1 MALVYPGPFFVGKG
15 VNMRAL
21 QTHDVFKA
29 VKIVNALGVRDEVK
43 KIALSLEG
51 KKKINEREIGVE
63 FILNILGSAGD
74 EKVEN
79 LIYDLLGGI
88 LEIEPEEI
96 RVMDPLKLV
105 ENIKALSAVIDVENW
120 KSFFHYVASM
130 MN

>member
-1 MALVYPGPFFVGKG
+1 
-15 VNMRAL
+15 MRAL

-88 LEIEPEEI
+88 LEIDPEEI
-96 RVMDPLKLV
+96 KTMDPLKLI